1 MNIYI
6 IIFSYRIMF
15 YLINEIEKAKV
26 LRILSRRIRPQL
38 GKVVLFWSDQSNLWS
53 EANENFQNFLFCQ
66 FISRFILSLKMM
78 ITFGNE
84 ELLADGREKLPRI
97 IDIARPTRLTTWQ
110 SKALKYL
117 VLAVQALGSQSHY
130 IMKTYCKYTSSYRT
144 KPCCRELAISTVTA
158 VNQGANNAEGD
169 NGAHVHIAVWEEW
182 NALTST

>member
-1 MNIYI
+1 ML
-6 IIFSYRIMF
+6 
-15 YLINEIEKAKV
+15 YLINKIEKAKV

-97 IDIARPTRLTTWQ
+97 IDIARPTRLTIESTKIF
-110 SKALKYL
+110 S
-117 VLAVQALGSQSHY
+117 LGSPGSGVQWGHKRILPWKPNANTLHRIEPNPVAGNLQSALWRRLT
-130 IMKTYCKYTSSYRT
+130 KVLTTQKGTTGRT
-144 KPCCRELAISTVTA
+144 FISRY
-158 VNQGANNAEGD
+158 GRSEM
-169 NGAHVHIAVWEEW
+169 
-182 NALTST
+182 L